1 MYQLSLRS
9 LSRLKGVHTDLV
21 LVVSR
26 AIQLSKYDFGV
37 LEGLRSEE
45 RQRKLYNSGK
55 SQTMKSKH
63 LVGLAVDLVAY
74 DENGHVT
81 WDMHYYRKINMSMQQ
96 AAEELGVS
104 ITWGGSW
111 ISFQD
116 GPHWQLEI
124 GK

>member
-1 MYQLSLRS
+1 M
-9 LSRLKGVHTDLV
+9 SRLKGVHTDLV

-45 RQRKLYNSGK
+45 RQRKLYNTGK

-74 DENGHVT
+74 DKNGHVT
-81 WDMHYYRKINMSMQQ
+81 WDMYYYRKINMSMQQ
-96 AAEELGVS
+96 AAEELGVT
-104 ITWGGSW
+104 ITWGGDW

-124 GK
+124 GN

>member
-1 MYQLSLRS
+1 
-9 LSRLKGVHTDLV
+9 
-21 LVVSR
+21 
-26 AIQLSKYDFGV
+26 
-37 LEGLRSEE
+37 
-45 RQRKLYNSGK
+45 
-55 SQTMKSKH
+55 MKSKH

-96 AAEELGVS
+96 AAEELGVT
-104 ITWGGSW
+104 ITWGGDW

-124 GK
+124 SN

>member
-96 AAEELGVS
+96 AAEELGVT
-104 ITWGGSW
+104 ITWGGDW

-124 GK
+124 SN